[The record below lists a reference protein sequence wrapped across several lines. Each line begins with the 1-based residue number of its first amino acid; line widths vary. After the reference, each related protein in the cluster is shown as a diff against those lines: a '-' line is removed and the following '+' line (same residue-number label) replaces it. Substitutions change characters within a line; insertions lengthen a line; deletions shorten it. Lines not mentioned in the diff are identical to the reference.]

1 VKKTFYFL
9 CLILALGA
17 CSETRLR
24 NRKPEPPMVCDG
36 IGPLK
41 VQTEILMGKYKFTHS
56 WSSTGTPL
64 TLPSLTLEVKEST
77 VVLQK
82 PSDLSE
88 DTYEIVEK
96 RRATQY

>member
-1 VKKTFYFL
+1 VKKQFYL
-9 CLILALGA
+9 LYLILALGA

-36 IGPLK
+36 IGLAK
-41 VQTEILMGKYKFTHS
+41 VQTEILVGKYKITHA

-88 DTYEIVEK
+88 DIYDIVEK
-96 RRATQY
+96 RPATHY